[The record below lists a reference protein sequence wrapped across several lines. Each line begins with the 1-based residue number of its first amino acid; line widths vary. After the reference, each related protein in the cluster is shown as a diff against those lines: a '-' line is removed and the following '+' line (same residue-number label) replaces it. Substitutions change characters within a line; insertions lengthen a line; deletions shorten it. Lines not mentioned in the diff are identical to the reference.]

1 MIYRAY
7 KYRLWPTD
15 AQAESLNR
23 CFAAVR
29 QVYNAAL
36 EQRRTYGRRKGS
48 DAFGRASR
56 FNAPRQ
62 AREINFRSQ
71 AGRPGLLDDPEL
83 RWITETPRD
92 CLDAA
97 PRDLDKAFD
106 AFFAGRALFTLPQAM
121 AFYACRE
128 ASRSGW
134 QTQSE
139 FSMKRGCMA

>member
-48 DAFGRASR
+48 DAFGRDSR

-71 AGRPGLLDDPEL
+71 ARIARSTTMAMRSASIWAWPCPLLFRP
-83 RWITETPRD
+83 
-92 CLDAA
+92 
-97 PRDLDKAFD
+97 
-106 AFFAGRALFTLPQAM
+106 
-121 AFYACRE
+121 
-128 ASRSGW
+128 AS
-134 QTQSE
+134 
-139 FSMKRGCMA
+139 M